1 MSEDYVQQCC
11 DKAASFISRGDY
23 DAAEKYLKKAL
34 ERQPDNL
41 KVLSLLSLVS
51 EGRKKSQKQLEAKLA
66 FVENNSIFIETITRS
81 LISEISIS

>member
-11 DKAASFISRGDY
+11 DKAASFITKRDY

-51 EGRKKSQKQLEAKLA
+51 EGRKKSQKGRA
-66 FVENNSIFIETITRS
+66 FLRVF
-81 LISEISIS
+81 

>member
-51 EGRKKSQKQLEAKLA
+51 EGRKKSQKGRA
-66 FVENNSIFIETITRS
+66 FLRVF
-81 LISEISIS
+81 